1 MASAYSPIK
10 FARGLEMANRFMLA
24 PLTNQQSH
32 TDGTLS
38 DEEHHWLTMRAKGGF
53 GITMTCAS
61 HVQRIGQ
68 GFPGQLGCFSD
79 DHLEGLT
86 RLAADIKGANS
97 VALVQLHHAGNRSPK
112 ELIGEAPVCP
122 SDDEKTGARALTTPE
137 VETVIADFIS
147 AAVRSQQAG
156 FDGVELHGAHG
167 YLICQFLS
175 SELNQRTDQYGGSL
189 ENRARVLMSIIDGVR
204 ESCGPDFILAVRL
217 SPERFGVRTAEI
229 QQVFNWLVESNKIDF
244 IDMSLW
250 DVFGDCADPDFAGK
264 KLLDQ
269 FVSLERGTVMLTVA
283 GKIHTPADVQR
294 VLDAGVDI
302 VTLGRAAILH
312 HDYPQKMQADASF
325 SPRTLPVTEAVLAQ
339 EGLSPAF
346 IGYMKNWK
354 GFVVEANAS

>member
-1 MASAYSPIK
+1 MTTPFSSVS
-10 FARGLEMANRFMLA
+10 FQRGPTLANRFMLA

-79 DHLEGLT
+79 NHLEGLT
-86 RLAADIKGANS
+86 RLAADIKAAKS

-122 SDDEKTGARALTTPE
+122 SDDEATGARALTTSE

-175 SELNQRTDQYGGSL
+175 SELNQRADQYGGSL
-189 ENRARVLMSIIDGVR
+189 ENRARVLMSIVDGVR

-217 SPERFGVRTAEI
+217 SPERFGMRTAEI
-229 QQVFNWLVESNKIDF
+229 QQLFGWLVKSNKVDL

-250 DVFGDCADPDFAGK
+250 DVFGDCADPDFAGR

-269 FVSLERGTVMLTVA
+269 FVSLERGNVMLTVA
-283 GKIHTPADVQR
+283 GKIHTPADVRR

-312 HDYPQKMQADASF
+312 HDYPQKMQADAGF
-325 SPRTLPVTEAVLAQ
+325 SPRTLPVTEEVLSQ

>member
-1 MASAYSPIK
+1 MTTPFSSVS
-10 FARGLEMANRFMLA
+10 FQRGPTLANRFMLA

-79 DHLEGLT
+79 NHLEGLT
-86 RLAADIKGANS
+86 RLAADIKAARS

-112 ELIGEAPVCP
+112 DLIGEAPVCP
-122 SDDEKTGARALTTPE
+122 SEDEATGARALTTSE

-147 AAVRSQQAG
+147 AAVRSQRAG

-189 ENRARVLMSIIDGVR
+189 ENRARVLMSIVDGVR

-217 SPERFGVRTAEI
+217 SPERFGMRTAEI
-229 QQVFNWLVESNKIDF
+229 QQLFGWLVKSNKVDL

-250 DVFGDCADPDFAGK
+250 DVFGDCADPDFAGR

-269 FVSLERGTVMLTVA
+269 FVSLERGNVMLTVA
-283 GKIHTPADVQR
+283 GKIHTPADVRR

-312 HDYPQKMQADASF
+312 HDYPQKMQADAGF
-325 SPRTLPVTEAVLAQ
+325 SPRTLPVTEEVLSQ